1 VSKRFLKKEQ
11 MQWTPR
17 GARLVLQI
25 RTKMLNDNL
34 ESTFR
39 QRTLRCGV
47 LLHHALLL
55 SGLPFAGS
63 PRSG

>member
-1 VSKRFLKKEQ
+1 

-25 RTKMLNDNL
+25 RTKMLNDNFGVDL
-34 ESTFR
+34 FGNG
-39 QRTLRCGV
+39 TLRCGV

-55 SGLPFAGS
+55 SGLSFAGS
-63 PRSG
+63 LCSG